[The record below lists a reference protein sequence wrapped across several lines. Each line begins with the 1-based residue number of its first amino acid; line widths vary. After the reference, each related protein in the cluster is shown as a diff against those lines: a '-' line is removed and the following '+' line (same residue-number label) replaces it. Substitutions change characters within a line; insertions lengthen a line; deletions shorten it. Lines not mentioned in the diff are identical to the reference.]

1 MRVLVALLLMT
12 AMLDAAPVSGH
23 VRFVGRAAGFITPAI
38 VYAEALD
45 AGRIQAGQFSM
56 TQKNKTFVPH
66 VLAVPAGSSVV
77 FPNEDPIFHNVFS
90 LSRPGPF
97 DLGLYRD
104 GASKT
109 KVFTAPSTYHVFC
122 NIHPQMSAFILV
134 VPTSFIGEADSA
146 GNYRLDLPAG
156 RYRITAWSERAD
168 TSSVEVTVGTSAVSA
183 PELTLDESHFVET
196 QHKNKFGQ
204 DYPKKN

>member
-168 TSSVEVTVGTSAVSA
+168 TSSVEVTVGTSSFSA

>member
-1 MRVLVALLLMT
+1 MRVLLALLLMT
-12 AMLDAAPVSGH
+12 ATLDAAPVSGH

>member
-1 MRVLVALLLMT
+1 MRIVAALLLMT
-12 AMLDAAPVSGH
+12 ATLDAAPVTGH
-23 VRFVGRAAGFITPAI
+23 VRFLGRAAGFTAPAI
-38 VYAEALD
+38 VYAEAVD
-45 AGRIQAGQFSM
+45 GGRIQAGQFSM
-56 TQKNKTFVPH
+56 TQKNKTFAPH
-66 VLAVPAGSSVV
+66 VLAVPVGSSVV

-109 KVFTAPSTYHVFC
+109 KMFTAPSTYHVFC

-134 VPTSFIGEADSA
+134 VPTSFITEADSA
-146 GNYRLDLPAG
+146 GNYRLDLTAG

-168 TSSVEVTVGTSAVSA
+168 ISTVELTVGTSAVAA

-204 DYPKKN
+204 DYAKKN

>member
-1 MRVLVALLLMT
+1 MRVFVALLLMT
-12 AMLDAAPVSGH
+12 ATLDAAPVSGH
-23 VRFVGRAAGFITPAI
+23 VRFVGRAAGFITPAV
-38 VYAEALD
+38 VYAESLD

-56 TQKNKTFVPH
+56 TQKNKTFLPH
-66 VLAVPAGSSVV
+66 VLVVPVGSSVA

-109 KVFTAPSTYHVFC
+109 KMFTAPSTYHVFC

-134 VPTSFIGEADSA
+134 VPTSFITEADSA

-156 RYRITAWSERAD
+156 RYRITAWSERAEI
-168 TSSVEVTVGTSAVSA
+168 SSVDLTVGAGAVTA
-183 PELTLDESHFVET
+183 AELTLDESHFVET

-204 DYPKKN
+204 DYAKKN

>member
-1 MRVLVALLLMT
+1 MRVLLALLLMT
-12 AMLDAAPVSGH
+12 ATLDAAPVAGH

>member
-1 MRVLVALLLMT
+1 M
-12 AMLDAAPVSGH
+12 
-23 VRFVGRAAGFITPAI
+23 
-38 VYAEALD
+38 
-45 AGRIQAGQFSM
+45 
-56 TQKNKTFVPH
+56 
-66 VLAVPAGSSVV
+66 AVPIGSSVE

-109 KVFTAPSTYHVFC
+109 KTFTAPATYHVFC

-134 VPTSFIGEADSA
+134 VPTTFITEVDGA
-146 GNYRLDLPAG
+146 GNYRLELPAG

-168 TSSVEVTVGTSAVSA
+168 TSSVEVAVGTGAVTA